1 MTSTPDP
8 TIGPALG
15 RLFAKAVES
24 GEAIRFS
31 LPCGAPLFLA
41 DEPANE
47 LFLLARGRMAALRP
61 KAAGQGR
68 FLGLIRPGEPAGEMS
83 LIAGGAHSADVVA
96 LRDCELVSLPRDSF
110 LRAVETEPGLA
121 LDMARLIL
129 NRSRPSKTTRAN
141 EASVFGFLA
150 LHEAQRVGPLVD
162 AVGCALRDA
171 GYRVA
176 VVGGEGLKQTE
187 TWFTALEEGSD
198 VVLLAAEA
206 DEAAWKHVM
215 CGQVDRLFRVASGAH
230 SPSMDIDL
238 ASGTALDLHRLTDLI
253 LVQAQ
258 DCRMPA
264 GSAEWVAAVHPDRL
278 FQIRTGSEADAERL
292 GRIITGRSV
301 GLVLSGGAARAY
313 AHLGVIRELRA
324 RGAPIDFIAG
334 VSMGAIIGACVAM
347 DWSNEEIDQRIR
359 EAFVRSNPIND
370 LALPLVALMSG
381 RKMRSRLE
389 DHFGEQDIADLW
401 LPFFCVSSNLTT
413 GRPYMHTRGRLR
425 DALTASA
432 ALPGILPPSTAGDE
446 VLVDGAV
453 VNNFPVDIMRTLH
466 PGPIVGADVSRGRS
480 ITAEDLASGPW
491 RQWLLGRGSAPIV
504 ALLMRAATMSTTHEI
519 IAARE
524 ASDVLILPRI
534 DGIDV
539 ANWKAYEQAVALGE
553 AAAREALDALTG
565 PVSELRRYPKGV

>member
-1 MTSTPDP
+1 MISAPDP
-8 TIGPALG
+8 RIGPALG
-15 RLFAKAVES
+15 RLFAKAEES
-24 GEAIRFS
+24 GEAVRFS
-31 LPCGAPLFLA
+31 LPCGAALFQA

-47 LFLLARGRMAALRP
+47 LFLLMRGRLAALRP
-61 KAAGQGR
+61 KAAEQGR

-83 LIAGGAHSADVVA
+83 LIAGEAHSADVVA
-96 LRDCELVSLPRDSF
+96 LRDCELLSLPREAF
-110 LRAVETEPGLA
+110 LQAVETEPGLA
-121 LDMARLIL
+121 LDMTRLIL
-129 NRSRPSKTTRAN
+129 NRSRPAKSARAA

-150 LHEAQRVGPLVD
+150 LHADQRVRPLAD
-162 AVGCALRDA
+162 TIGSALRDA

-187 TWFTALEEGSD
+187 TWFSALEAGSD

-206 DEAAWKHVM
+206 EEGAWKHVM

-230 SPSMDIDL
+230 APSADMDL
-238 ASGTALDLHRLTDLI
+238 ASGAALDLHRLADLL
-253 LVQAQ
+253 LVQEA
-258 DCRMPA
+258 DCAMPS
-264 GSAEWVAAVHPDRL
+264 GSAAWMAAVHPDRL
-278 FQIRTGSEADAERL
+278 FHMRSGSGADAERL
-292 GRIITGRSV
+292 GRILTGRSV

-313 AHLGVIRELRA
+313 AHLGVIREMRA
-324 RGAPIDFIAG
+324 RGAPIDFIGG

-347 DWSNEEIDQRIR
+347 DWSDEEMDERIR
-359 EAFVRSNPIND
+359 DAFVRSNPID
-370 LALPLVALMSG
+370 DIGIPLVALMRG
-381 RKMRSRLE
+381 RKMRTRLE
-389 DHFGEQDIADLW
+389 NHFGDQDIADLW

-413 GRPYMHTRGRLR
+413 GRPHLHTRGRLR

-504 ALLMRAATMSTTHEI
+504 ALLMRAATLSTAHEI

-553 AAAREALDALTG
+553 AAAREALDALTS
-565 PVSELRRYPKGV
+565 PLSELRRAVNTS